1 MLSCVPSWFQL
12 LPPLSSPSMPVD
24 YDLVVIGSSAAG
36 IQAAIA
42 AAQLKA
48 RVVLVDQG
56 CATSKI
62 SDAPV
67 LSAMG
72 QTLKQL
78 QRGEQLGLG
87 TTEAAFP
94 SEATLWTQAQR
105 WSVAAKAASAEP
117 QSPAVLSAM
126 GIEVISGS
134 GEFHRKPKLGWLV
147 NGRSLRSRAYLLAI
161 DSLRVSLQTEPTAVG
176 TVLAPL
182 AAIDGLTTVGYLT
195 ADVVLQKL
203 PALASRQLVIIGR
216 DAIGI
221 ELAQSL
227 VRLGRSVML
236 IVPDAQLLPHE
247 DAEAAFL
254 IQAQLEAEGVEVLTE
269 TSVSQV
275 REIDGKKWV
284 QAGNRAIETDEII
297 LAMTPPFDQT
307 SLNLPAANVK
317 QSSSGILVNA
327 KLQTT
332 NPRIYACRGRIAG
345 YDTPHIAIADAK
357 VALKNALFLPIAK
370 VSERPVPTVVAT
382 HPPLARVGQTETTAV
397 QRYGAD
403 VIILRQP
410 FKTLAKAQLQDET
423 TGFCK
428 LLVHRNG
435 ELLGAH
441 IAGWQADELI
451 STIALAMQQKLTI
464 QAIASLVLPSSS
476 LAVIL
481 QQTAAEWQRLR
492 LQKNTRL
499 QDFLEGFFNW
509 RRSIN

>member
-1 MLSCVPSWFQL
+1 
-12 LPPLSSPSMPVD
+12 MPVD
-24 YDLVVIGSSAAG
+24 YDLVVIGGSAAG

-42 AAQLKA
+42 ATQLKA

-56 CATSKI
+56 CATGMI
-62 SDAPV
+62 SDAQV
-67 LSAMG
+67 LSAVG
-72 QTLKQL
+72 QTFNQL
-78 QRGEQLGLG
+78 QRGSQLGLR

-94 SEATLWTQAQR
+94 SAATVWTQAKH
-105 WSVAAKAASAEP
+105 WSVAAAASAEMS
-117 QSPAVLSAM
+117 SPAVLSAM
-126 GIEVISGS
+126 GIEVIAGS
-134 GEFHRKPKLGWLV
+134 GEFHRKPKLGLLV

-161 DSLRVSLQTEPTAVG
+161 DALPVSLQTEPTGVE
-176 TVLAPL
+176 TLLSPL
-182 AAIDGLTTVGYLT
+182 AEISGLATVGYLT

-203 PALASRQLVIIGR
+203 PALASRQLVIIGG
-216 DAIGI
+216 DAIGV

-254 IQAQLEAEGVEVLTE
+254 LQAQLEAEGVEVLTG
-269 TSVSQV
+269 TSVPQV

-297 LAMTPPFDQT
+297 LAMTPPFDPT
-307 SLNLPAANVK
+307 SLNLAAASVK
-317 QSSSGILVNA
+317 QSLSGILVNA

-345 YDTPHIAIADAK
+345 YDTPHSAIADAN

-370 VSERPVPTVVAT
+370 VSDHHAPNIVAT
-382 HPPLARVGQTETTAV
+382 HPPLARVGQTETAAL
-397 QRYGAD
+397 QRYGND
-403 VIILRQP
+403 VIILRQS
-410 FKTLAKAQLQDET
+410 FKTLTKAQLQDET

-441 IAGWQADELI
+441 IVGLQAEELI
-451 STIALAMQQKLTI
+451 STIALAMQQKLKI

-476 LAVIL
+476 LAAIL

-509 RRSIN
+509 RRSVS

>member
-1 MLSCVPSWFQL
+1 
-12 LPPLSSPSMPVD
+12 MPVD
-24 YDLVVIGSSAAG
+24 YDLVVIGGSAAG

-62 SDAPV
+62 SDAYV
-67 LSAMG
+67 LSAVG
-72 QTLKQL
+72 QTLQQW
-78 QRGEQLGLG
+78 QRG

-94 SEATLWTQAQR
+94 SEATVWTQAKR
-105 WSVAAKAASAEP
+105 WSVAAVASAEMY
-117 QSPAVLSAM
+117 SPAVLSAM
-126 GIEVISGS
+126 GIEVIAGF
-134 GEFHRKPKLGWLV
+134 GEFHRKPKLGLLV

-161 DSLRVSLQTEPTAVG
+161 DALRVSLQTEPTGVG
-176 TVLAPL
+176 TVRSPL
-182 AAIDGLTTVGYLT
+182 AAIDGLATVGYLT

-203 PALASRQLVIIGR
+203 PALSSRQLAIIGR
-216 DAIGI
+216 DAIGV

-227 VRLGRSVML
+227 VRLGRSVTL

-254 IQAQLEAEGVEVLTE
+254 LQAQLEAEGVEVLTG

-332 NPRIYACRGRIAG
+332 NPLIYACRGQMGG
-345 YDTPHIAIADAK
+345 YGTPHRAIADAK

-370 VSERPVPTVVAT
+370 VSDRPVPSVVAT
-382 HPPLARVGQTETTAV
+382 HPPLARVGQTEAAAV
-397 QRYGAD
+397 QRYGGD

-410 FKTLAKAQLQDET
+410 FQTLAKAQHQDET

-441 IAGWQADELI
+441 IVGSQAEELM
-451 STIALAMQQKLTI
+451 STIALAMQQKLKI
-464 QAIASLVLPSSS
+464 QAIAALVLPSSS
-476 LAVIL
+476 LATIL

-492 LQKNTRL
+492 LQKNTKL

-509 RRSIN
+509 RRSVN